1 MHMEGLFYFLAF
13 VQIAVGCYLIWQG
26 IQWLGYVR
34 RRLLTDPGFYAP
46 RVAVLCPCKGIEPG
60 LERNLVALTEF
71 NHQNYEIFFIL
82 ASASDPAAGILKRV
96 AAGSRP
102 KAHVIIADKPD
113 GCSEKVNNLRVAIE
127 QLPPEFDVL
136 VFADSDGRP
145 GKTWLQ
151 RLSAPLNDPLV
162 GAATTMRWLVPNS
175 ANFASALLAAWNA
188 PIVTMLSEKG
198 RNFCWGGGTAI
209 RRSVFEKIGVLE
221 EWRTSVSDDY
231 SLTRALEQTNHSIL
245 FVPECL
251 TLSFVETDF
260 SGLLEFTNRQ
270 VLITRVYAEKM
281 WAYAVATHAFYCVTV
296 VLGLALGLGEVVAQR
311 TALPIFAV
319 TFLIFLLS
327 AIRSALRV
335 VGVTEIFPASRA
347 LIMNQSWIYI
357 ALTAA
362 IPFLYMINFVNSVVT
377 RKIRWRGVGYELMSP
392 NETRIIAP

>member
-1 MHMEGLFYFLAF
+1 
-13 VQIAVGCYLIWQG
+13 
-26 IQWLGYVR
+26 
-34 RRLLTDPGFYAP
+34 
-46 RVAVLCPCKGIEPG
+46 
-60 LERNLVALTEF
+60 
-71 NHQNYEIFFIL
+71 
-82 ASASDPAAGILKRV
+82 
-96 AAGSRP
+96 
-102 KAHVIIADKPD
+102 
-113 GCSEKVNNLRVAIE
+113 
-127 QLPPEFDVL
+127 
-136 VFADSDGRP
+136 
-145 GKTWLQ
+145 
-151 RLSAPLNDPLV
+151 
-162 GAATTMRWLVPNS
+162 
-175 ANFASALLAAWNA
+175 
-188 PIVTMLSEKG
+188 
-198 RNFCWGGGTAI
+198 
-209 RRSVFEKIGVLE
+209 VFEKIGVLE

-251 TLSFVETDF
+251 TLSFVETDIA
-260 SGLLEFTNRQ
+260 GLLEFTNRQ